1 MARPSWHL
9 DRRTFL
15 RGTGLSLA
23 LPWLEAMAK
32 AEAPAERPKRFCAF
46 FFGNGV
52 AIPNDKSSE
61 YQFEDDKSSDSKS
74 DHKSSG
80 TDEGWSWFPR
90 TGGSDY
96 ELSKPLEPL
105 AAFKS
110 DMSIFGG
117 MSHPASRLLVGHN
130 TVDVWLS
137 GADIRV
143 SLENSI
149 SLDQLIARHTGA
161 HTRIPSLVLSSNG
174 GIGTKSRSTTIS
186 FDAQGRAVPAESN
199 PRRLFERLFEPPAS
213 GDRAAREQALASRR
227 RRVDFLVEDSRS
239 LRNNLGRPDQ
249 RRLDEFLESLNE
261 IETRLARAQD
271 WLGQALPQVDREAI
285 NLDVSPDGPTD
296 YIRTMF
302 NLIVLA
308 LETDTTRVAAYQIC
322 AEDGVGIC
330 DKFPTILGIGNRG
343 HHQLTHTDG
352 KREWSQYD
360 RYLAEQ
366 FAYFLERL
374 ASLREGESRL
384 LDNTMALFGSATSTT
399 HNARNYPTILAG
411 GTNLGLRHGQFFKHE
426 TERPLGDLYVTM
438 LKRYGIN
445 PGSFAENA
453 GEFSEIL
460 A

>member
-15 RGTGLSLA
+15 RGAGLSLA

-32 AEAPAERPKRFCAF
+32 ADPPAERPKRFCAF

-52 AIPNDKSSE
+52 AIPKTNPPNTNSDNDPT
-61 YQFEDDKSSDSKS
+61 QIVDS
-74 DHKSSG
+74 
-80 TDEGWSWFPR
+80 DEGWTWFPR

-96 ELSKPLEPL
+96 ELTKPLEPL
-105 AAFKS
+105 APYRS

-117 MSHPASRLLVGHN
+117 MSHPSSRLLVGHN

-149 SLDQLIARHTGA
+149 SLDQLIARHAGA

-174 GIGTKSRSTTIS
+174 GVGTKSRSTTIS

-199 PRRLFERLFEPPAS
+199 PRRIFERLFEPPAS
-213 GDRAAREQALASRR
+213 GDRAARERALASRR
-227 RRVDFLVEDSRS
+227 RRVDFLLEDSRS

-249 RRLDEFLESLNE
+249 RRLDEFLESLSE
-261 IETRLARAQD
+261 VETRLARAQD
-271 WLGQALPQVDREAI
+271 WLGKALPQVDREAI
-285 NLDVSPDGPTD
+285 NLDVSPSGPTD

-330 DKFPTILGIGNRG
+330 DRFPTILGIGNRG

-352 KREWSQYD
+352 KRDWAQYD

-366 FAYFLERL
+366 FAYFLDRL
-374 ASLREGESRL
+374 ASIREGESRL
-384 LDNTMALFGSATSTT
+384 LDNTMALFGSGTSTT

-411 GTNLGLRHGQFFKHE
+411 GANLGLRHGRFFKHE

-438 LKRYGIN
+438 LKRYGI
-445 PGSFAENA
+445 PADSFAENA

>member
-1 MARPSWHL
+1 MASPSWHL
-9 DRRTFL
+9 DRRTLL

-32 AEAPAERPKRFCAF
+32 ADPPTARPKRFCAF

-52 AIPNDKSSE
+52 AIPPE
-61 YQFEDDKSSDSKS
+61 ESSDAK
-74 DHKSSG
+74 
-80 TDEGWSWFPR
+80 EGWSWFPR

-96 ELSKPLEPL
+96 TPTKPLEPL
-105 AAFKS
+105 APYRR
-110 DMSIFGG
+110 DLSIFGG

-130 TVDVWLS
+130 TVDVWLT

-143 SLENSI
+143 SLQNSI
-149 SLDQLIARHTGA
+149 SMDQLVARHAGA
-161 HTRIPSLVLSSNG
+161 HTRIPSLVLSSHG
-174 GIGTKSRSTTIS
+174 GVGTKSRSTTIS
-186 FDAQGRAVPAESN
+186 FDSQGRSIPAESN
-199 PRRLFERLFEPPAS
+199 PRQLFERLFEPPAS
-213 GDRAAREQALASRR
+213 GDLATRERALASGR
-227 RRVDFLVEDSRS
+227 RRVDFLLEDSRS
-239 LRNNLGRPDQ
+239 LRSNLGRPDQ
-249 RRLDEFLESLNE
+249 RRLDEFLESLSE
-261 IETRLARAQD
+261 VESRLSRAQD
-271 WLGQALPQVDREAI
+271 WLGQAVPQVNREAI
-285 NLDVSPDGPTD
+285 NLDVSPSGPTD
-296 YIRTMF
+296 YIRTML

-330 DKFPTILGIGNRG
+330 DRFPTILGIGSRG

-352 KREWSQYD
+352 KIEWAQYD

-374 ASLREGESRL
+374 TSIREGDSRL

-411 GTNLGLRHGQFFKHE
+411 GANMGLRHGRYFHHK

-438 LKRYGIN
+438 LKCYGI
-445 PGSFAENA
+445 PADSFAENA
-453 GEFSEIL
+453 GEFPEIL

>member
-15 RGTGLSLA
+15 RGAGLSLA

-32 AEAPAERPKRFCAF
+32 GEAPTERPKRFCAF

-61 YQFEDDKSSDSKS
+61 YKFEDEKSSDSES
-74 DHKSSG
+74 DHKPSDSN
-80 TDEGWSWFPR
+80 EGWTWFPR
-90 TGGSDY
+90 AGGSNY
-96 ELSKPLEPL
+96 ELTKPLEPL
-105 AAFKS
+105 APFRS
-110 DMSIFGG
+110 DLSIFGG
-117 MSHPASRLLVGHN
+117 MSHPSSRLLVGHN

-149 SLDQLIARHTGA
+149 SLDQLVARHAAA

-213 GDRAAREQALASRR
+213 GDLAAREQALASRR
-227 RRVDFLVEDSRS
+227 RRVDFLMEDSRS

-249 RRLDEFLESLNE
+249 RRLDEFLESLSE
-261 IETRLARAQD
+261 LETRLARAQD

-285 NLDVSPDGPTD
+285 NLDVSPSGPTD

-308 LETDTTRVAAYQIC
+308 LQTDTTRVAAYQIC

-352 KREWSQYD
+352 KKDWSLYD

-374 ASLREGESRL
+374 ASIREGESRL

-411 GTNLGLRHGQFFKHE
+411 GANLGLRHGRFFKHE

-438 LKRYGIN
+438 LKRYGIAAD
-445 PGSFAENA
+445 SFAENA

>member
-1 MARPSWHL
+1 MARRSWHL

-32 AEAPAERPKRFCAF
+32 AEEPAERPKRFCAF

-52 AIPNDKSSE
+52 AIPNPKSTETEYIDKESPDTS
-61 YQFEDDKSSDSKS
+61 SSDA
-74 DHKSSG
+74 
-80 TDEGWSWFPR
+80 DEGWTWFPR

-96 ELSKPLEPL
+96 ELTKPLQPL
-105 AAFKS
+105 APFRS

-117 MSHPASRLLVGHN
+117 MSHPSSRLLVGHN

-149 SLDQLIARHTGA
+149 SLDQLIARQAGA
-161 HTRIPSLVLSSNG
+161 HTRLPSLVLSSNG

-186 FDAQGRAVPAESN
+186 FDNQGRAVPAESN
-199 PRRLFERLFEPPAS
+199 PRSIFERLFEPPAS

-227 RRVDFLVEDSRS
+227 RRIDFLLEDSRS

-249 RRLDEFLESLNE
+249 RRLDEFLESLSE
-261 IETRLARAQD
+261 LESRLARAQD
-271 WLGQALPQVDREAI
+271 WLGQALPQVDRDTI
-285 NLDVSPDGPTD
+285 NLDVSPAGPTD
-296 YIRTMF
+296 YIRTML

-308 LETDTTRVAAYQIC
+308 LQTDTTRVAAYQIC

-343 HHQLTHTDG
+343 HHQLTHTNG
-352 KREWSQYD
+352 KRDWSQYD

-366 FAYFLERL
+366 FAYFLDRL

-411 GTNLGLRHGQFFKHE
+411 GANLGLRHGRFFKHE

-445 PGSFAENA
+445 AGSFAENA
-453 GEFSEIL
+453 SEFSEIL
-460 A
+460 T

>member
-15 RGTGLSLA
+15 RGAGLSLA

-32 AEAPAERPKRFCAF
+32 ADSAAERPKRFCAF

-61 YQFEDDKSSDSKS
+61 YKFEDNES
-74 DHKSSG
+74 DHKSS
-80 TDEGWSWFPR
+80 DASEGWTWFPR
-90 TGGSDY
+90 AGGSDY
-96 ELSKPLEPL
+96 ELTKPLQPL

-117 MSHPASRLLVGHN
+117 MSHPSSRLLVGHN

-149 SLDQLIARHTGA
+149 SLDQLVARHAAA

-199 PRRLFERLFEPPAS
+199 PRRLFEWLFEPPAS
-213 GDRAAREQALASRR
+213 GDLAAREQALASRR
-227 RRVDFLVEDSRS
+227 RRVDFLMEDSRS
-239 LRNNLGRPDQ
+239 LRSNLGRPDQ
-249 RRLDEFLESLNE
+249 RRLDEFLESLSE
-261 IETRLARAQD
+261 LETRLARAQD

-285 NLDVSPDGPTD
+285 NLDVSPSGPTD
-296 YIRTMF
+296 YIRTML

-308 LETDTTRVAAYQIC
+308 LQTDTTRVAAYQIC

-352 KREWSQYD
+352 KKDWSLYD

-374 ASLREGESRL
+374 ASIREGESRL

-411 GTNLGLRHGQFFKHE
+411 GASMGLRHGRFFKHE

-438 LKRYGIN
+438 LKRYGIRAD
-445 PGSFAENA
+445 SFAENA

-460 A
+460 G